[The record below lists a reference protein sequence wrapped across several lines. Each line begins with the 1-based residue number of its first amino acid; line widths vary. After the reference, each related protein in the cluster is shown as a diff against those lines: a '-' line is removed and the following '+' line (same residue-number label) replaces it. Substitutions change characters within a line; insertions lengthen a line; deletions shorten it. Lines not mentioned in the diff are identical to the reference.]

1 MNKETAEYVSELIR
15 NTIKYLHQQEV
26 VLLQLASQIEVD
38 HGIERPG
45 QSPTVYPYDE
55 TADLYK
61 PDPANPGKTVIE
73 TFCEKHGIKLTDSEK
88 TMFVGTP
95 KGENLFTKMFN
106 ESTNKEPVYTAEAV
120 QTVGG
125 IAIDLPADLEKKL
138 DEAEKQEAKSKDS
151 DYQYAFPWGRR
162 KKPETDPEP
171 PRGNWE

>member
-45 QSPTVYPYDE
+45 QSPTVYPHDE
-55 TADLYK
+55 AEDLYK
-61 PDPANPGKTVIE
+61 PDPANPGKSVIE

-95 KGENLFTKMFN
+95 KGENIFTKMFREGTQAAGGVPVEN
-106 ESTNKEPVYTAEAV
+106 QES
-120 QTVGG
+120 
-125 IAIDLPADLEKKL
+125 
-138 DEAEKQEAKSKDS
+138 KSEDS

-162 KKPETDPEP
+162 KKPESTNGDS
-171 PRGNWE
+171 NA

>member
-45 QSPTVYPYDE
+45 QSPTVYPHDE
-55 TADLYK
+55 TEDLYK
-61 PDPANPGKTVIE
+61 PDPANPEKSVIE

-106 ESTNKEPVYTAEAV
+106 EGTQTA
-120 QTVGG
+120 GG
-125 IAIDLPADLEKKL
+125 IATDN
-138 DEAEKQEAKSKDS
+138 QESKSEGS

-162 KKPETDPEP
+162 KKPESTD
-171 PRGNWE
+171 GDNNA

>member
-45 QSPTVYPYDE
+45 QSPTVYPHDE
-55 TADLYK
+55 TEDLYK
-61 PDPANPGKTVIE
+61 PDPANPGKSVIE

-95 KGENLFTKMFN
+95 KGENLFTKMFR
-106 ESTNKEPVYTAEAV
+106 EGTQTADDIV
-120 QTVGG
+120 VT
-125 IAIDLPADLEKKL
+125 
-138 DEAEKQEAKSKDS
+138 EKQESKSEGN

-162 KKPETDPEP
+162 KKPESTNGDS
-171 PRGNWE
+171 NA